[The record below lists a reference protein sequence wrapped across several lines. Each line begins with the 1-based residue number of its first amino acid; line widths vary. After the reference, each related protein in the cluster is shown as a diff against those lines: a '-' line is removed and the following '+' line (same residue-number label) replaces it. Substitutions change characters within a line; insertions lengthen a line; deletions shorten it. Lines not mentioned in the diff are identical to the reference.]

1 MWYWERE
8 SILHIDGRVSPPFSA
23 MDGVCLFICS
33 VGKLLVAA
41 MLAPDVSRNAALIVN
56 SFTCTPAQ
64 IANEY
69 QKQTG
74 DKWEISTTSLEKL
87 RELEKEAYAN
97 KHPAATAFTLRRIWT
112 EGGTL
117 YTHRDNEKLGDV
129 QLETM
134 EEQVKKNIGDQTGK
148 QPVGSPIMQLSST

>member
-1 MWYWERE
+1 M
-8 SILHIDGRVSPPFSA
+8 F
-23 MDGVCLFICS
+23 S
-33 VGKLLVAA
+33 VGKLVVAA
-41 MLAPDVSRNAALIVN
+41 MLAHEASRNATLIVN
-56 SFTCTPAQ
+56 SFTCTPAD

-74 DKWEISTTSLEKL
+74 DTWQVSTTPLEKL

-117 YTHRDNEKLGDV
+117 YDHRDNEELGDIP
-129 QLETM
+129 LETM
-134 EEQVKKNIGDQTGK
+134 EEQVRKNIGNQTGK
-148 QPVGSPIMQLSST
+148 EPFGSPITRLSSK